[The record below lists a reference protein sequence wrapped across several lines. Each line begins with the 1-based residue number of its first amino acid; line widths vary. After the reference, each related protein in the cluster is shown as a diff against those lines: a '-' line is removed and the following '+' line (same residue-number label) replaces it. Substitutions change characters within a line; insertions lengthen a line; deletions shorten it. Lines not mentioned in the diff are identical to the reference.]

1 MQFFFRLLIPVFL
14 SSCFLPALAVTP
26 EISKNKVNE
35 ILNKLDLELEKR
47 DVYANIRQ
55 HHIDSLT
62 DISTRN
68 GLSTQILLELGR
80 AYTTFN
86 NDSAIV
92 SYTRGYNIAVR
103 NNQPDSA
110 AEFLMRRAPLLSQAG
125 FVNEGIRDH
134 ASIDTT
140 SFDHRLK
147 RIYYATGKQLYNYT
161 SALYPSYPDV
171 VAHYDSIAT
180 SYQQKLA
187 NTIRHDND
195 LPAFYRALQI
205 GEYYFMTGERHKAR
219 AYLNEVLDM
228 STPANNSFAIS
239 ASLLAQLALRDSL
252 HNDAIYYLALSAIGD
267 TRRATLEVTSLQD
280 LGKLLVEKGG
290 DVERSHFYL
299 YNALRSAV
307 DCHSTSRMLQ
317 TSQLMPLI
325 ESVHRQEIAR
335 SWKRT
340 YWLIFIMFLCIV
352 GLAVTL
358 VALRMQMRRQ
368 KLLRQ
373 NLEESNHIKEV
384 YISRFL
390 DLCSIYMDK
399 VHQFCRIA
407 ASKISTGQVDEL
419 YRLTTSGKFIESQSA
434 DFYSIF
440 DDAFLHIYP
449 GFVDKVNRLLKPEC
463 RYELKD
469 GEKLNTD
476 LRILA
481 FMRLGIDD
489 SARISHILNYSINTI
504 YAYRNKIR
512 NRAINRDTFERDIT
526 KL

>member
-1 MQFFFRLLIPVFL
+1 
-14 SSCFLPALAVTP
+14 
-26 EISKNKVNE
+26 
-35 ILNKLDLELEKR
+35 
-47 DVYANIRQ
+47 
-55 HHIDSLT
+55 
-62 DISTRN
+62 
-68 GLSTQILLELGR
+68 
-80 AYTTFN
+80 
-86 NDSAIV
+86 
-92 SYTRGYNIAVR
+92 
-103 NNQPDSA
+103 
-110 AEFLMRRAPLLSQAG
+110 
-125 FVNEGIRDH
+125 
-134 ASIDTT
+134 
-140 SFDHRLK
+140 
-147 RIYYATGKQLYNYT
+147 
-161 SALYPSYPDV
+161 
-171 VAHYDSIAT
+171 
-180 SYQQKLA
+180 
-187 NTIRHDND
+187 
-195 LPAFYRALQI
+195 
-205 GEYYFMTGERHKAR
+205 
-219 AYLNEVLDM
+219 
-228 STPANNSFAIS
+228 
-239 ASLLAQLALRDSL
+239 
-252 HNDAIYYLALSAIGD
+252 
-267 TRRATLEVTSLQD
+267 
-280 LGKLLVEKGG
+280 
-290 DVERSHFYL
+290 
-299 YNALRSAV
+299 
-307 DCHSTSRMLQ
+307 
-317 TSQLMPLI
+317 
-325 ESVHRQEIAR
+325 
-335 SWKRT
+335 
-340 YWLIFIMFLCIV
+340 MFLCIV